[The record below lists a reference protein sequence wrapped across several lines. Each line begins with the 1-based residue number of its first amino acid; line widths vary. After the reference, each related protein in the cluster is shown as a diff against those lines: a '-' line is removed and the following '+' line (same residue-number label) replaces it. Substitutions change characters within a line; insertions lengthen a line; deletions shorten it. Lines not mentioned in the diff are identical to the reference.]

1 MTTELLPC
9 PFCGDDG
16 DKGRQTVTMMD
27 AGRATFDRIQCRSCG
42 AMAPELNWQARAA
55 ATTIAMPQSHSE
67 HVALA
72 AVLREMIL
80 WECGTSSCYDLMEK
94 AANAITELAAAPR
107 APTAQPLSES
117 DIYAAL
123 GAVNPS
129 WWDVPGGAT
138 MAFARAIESAH
149 GIKGEVTP

>member
-72 AVLREMIL
+72 AVLREMIF

-107 APTAQPLSES
+107 APIAQPLSDAQIHSIFYPCGTASENQLLVARG
-117 DIYAAL
+117 I
-123 GAVNPS
+123 
-129 WWDVPGGAT
+129 T
-138 MAFARAIESAH
+138 RAIERAH
-149 GIKGEVTP
+149 GINGEMKPS